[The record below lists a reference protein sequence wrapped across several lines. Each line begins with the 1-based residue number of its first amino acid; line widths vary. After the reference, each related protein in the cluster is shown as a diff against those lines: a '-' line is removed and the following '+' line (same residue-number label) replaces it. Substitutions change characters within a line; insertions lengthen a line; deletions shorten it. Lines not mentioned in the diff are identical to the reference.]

1 MSAQDAGDMKPER
14 NEPLGAI
21 VVGVTPRQPDAV
33 LLEAISFARAF
44 GCSLLLAHVDASRF
58 VVVENADG
66 SVTSL
71 PFDADLHDF
80 EPEPPDPTIAVT
92 AHRLLDD
99 AGVPWELLQLAGDPA
114 RALGRL
120 ADSVSARVIIV
131 GTRERGLRKGILE
144 FFNGSVAASLAH
156 RQARPV
162 VVVPLAPTGSDGPLW
177 DAPSDEAR

>member
-1 MSAQDAGDMKPER
+1 MSTGNGNPAT
-14 NEPLGAI
+14 AI

-33 LLEAISFARAF
+33 LLEAVSFAKAF
-44 GCSLLLAHVDASRF
+44 DCRLVLAHVDASRF

-66 SVTSL
+66 TVTSL

-80 EPEPPDPTIAVT
+80 DPEPADPEMEAT

-99 AGVPWELLQLAGDPA
+99 AGVPWELTQLAGDPA

-120 ADSVSARVIIV
+120 AESVSARAVVV

-144 FFNGSVAASLAH
+144 FFNGSVAAALAH

-162 VVVPLAPTGSDGPLW
+162 IVVPLAPTAGDDPLW
-177 DAPSDEAR
+177 DAAPGEPR